1 MRKFLALLALPLMLA
16 VAACDAPPGDGT
28 TPPADPAAPA
38 APADPAAVPAEPTMY
53 EPLGSREGAL
63 GRLLF
68 CAHFVHRARRR
79 FAVLRRH
86 DHRPFPHFSCI
97 RARP

>member
-38 APADPAAVPAEPTMY
+38 APADPAAVPAEPTM
-53 EPLGSREGAL
+53 
-63 GRLLF
+63 
-68 CAHFVHRARRR
+68 
-79 FAVLRRH
+79 
-86 DHRPFPHFSCI
+86 
-97 RARP
+97 